1 MPAAKGNMFPFGP
14 VMKQVK
20 NFRNYR
26 YEKYFK
32 IFDVSIGRTALSFM

>member
-1 MPAAKGNMFPFGP
+1 MPAAKGNTFPFGP
-14 VMKQVK
+14 VMKQIK

-32 IFDVSIGRTALSFM
+32 IFDVSIGRTVLCFM